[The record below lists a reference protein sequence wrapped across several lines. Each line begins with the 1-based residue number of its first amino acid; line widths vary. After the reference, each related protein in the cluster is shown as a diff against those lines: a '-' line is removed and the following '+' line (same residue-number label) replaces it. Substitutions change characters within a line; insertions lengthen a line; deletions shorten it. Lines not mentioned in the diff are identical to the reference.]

1 MAFENDGCFLC
12 KDAEK
17 LLEKVGSVNILIK
30 YSKHTARPIKLWN
43 LKTKTSVRLWFE

>member
-17 LLEKVGSVNILIK
+17 LLEKVGSVNIYYT
-30 YSKHTARPIKLWN
+30 YSETH
-43 LKTKTSVRLWFE
+43 KTVE